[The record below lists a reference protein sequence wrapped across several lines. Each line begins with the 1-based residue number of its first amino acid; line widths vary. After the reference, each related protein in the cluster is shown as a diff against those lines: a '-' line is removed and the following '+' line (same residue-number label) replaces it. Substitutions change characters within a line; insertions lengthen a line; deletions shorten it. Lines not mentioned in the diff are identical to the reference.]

1 MRFVS
6 KIARWGFVVRGSR
19 PVVAILLVAFVALS
33 SANAGNETP
42 KISPTTNKWQYN
54 LLRPTPR
61 DLMREMSTDRPDK
74 TESPFTVDAG
84 HFQLEADLVSFGIDQ
99 RTADGSRAFG
109 VNAGNV
115 NLKAGLFNNVDMQV
129 VVENYVYEQVRADGV
144 TERKSGFGD
153 LTTRLKVNLWGND
166 GGTTAFGVMPFV
178 KFPTNTGGL
187 GNKQVE
193 GGVILPLAVE
203 LPYGWGMGVMTE
215 VDIAYREDGGYGP
228 DFINSITFSHDIVGN
243 LAGYG
248 EFFSQLSAAELAITL
263 DAGLTYAL
271 TDDIQLDVGCNF
283 GVTEAAED
291 FNPFVGVSVRY

>member
-1 MRFVS
+1 MKFTALVPLTLLS
-6 KIARWGFVVRGSR
+6 FTSAFAGE
-19 PVVAILLVAFVALS
+19 VA
-33 SANAGNETP
+33 TD
-42 KISPTTNKWQYN
+42 KWSYTLWN
-54 LLRPTPR
+54 PTPR
-61 DLMREMSTDRPDK
+61 TLMRPMSTDRPDK
-74 TESPFTVDAG
+74 TESAYTVDAG
-84 HFQLEADLVSFGIDQ
+84 HFQVEADLVSFGADQ
-99 RTADGSRAFG
+99 WNAEGERVFG

-115 NLKAGLFNNVDMQV
+115 NLKVGLLNNVDLQL

-166 GGTTAFGVMPFV
+166 GGTTAFAIMPFV
-178 KFPTNTGGL
+178 KWPTNTGDL
-187 GNKQVE
+187 GNKRVE
-193 GGVILPLAVE
+193 GGVIFPLAVE

-228 DFINSITFSHDIVGN
+228 DFINSITFNHDIVGN

-248 EFFSQLSAAELAITL
+248 EFFSALSAGELAITL

-271 TDDIQLDVGCNF
+271 TDNIQLDVGCNF
-283 GVTEAAED
+283 GVTETAED